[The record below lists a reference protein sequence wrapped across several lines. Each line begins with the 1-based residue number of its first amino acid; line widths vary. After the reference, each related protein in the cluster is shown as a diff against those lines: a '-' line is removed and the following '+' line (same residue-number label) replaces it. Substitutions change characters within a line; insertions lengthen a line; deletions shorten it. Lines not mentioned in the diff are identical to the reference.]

1 MAADNPRLIEN
12 RIAELRD
19 RMKGTLDR
27 TKLPLLRQ
35 ELMEEIAKLR
45 IVGGGEATT
54 SAGA

>member
-1 MAADNPRLIEN
+1 MAVDNPRLIEN

-19 RMKGTLDR
+19 RMRGTLDR

-35 ELMEEIAKLR
+35 ELMAEIAKLKT
-45 IVGGGEATT
+45 VGGGEEAS